1 MKGNMSP
8 GRGSGMERGL
18 RFEPGRADKAH
29 MGSSWEPGNA
39 HASAFR
45 LRARERGQALV
56 EFALIVPVF
65 LILVLGLIQFGV
77 GLNYWL
83 DLNRLAN
90 QGARWAVVNC
100 NPASANVCRTKN
112 SPQVDN
118 IEAALKEQRTSRFNN
133 MTVKVCTE
141 TAGPGGRA
149 PGQPLTVLLE
159 TPLAFKQLLNL
170 PGITIR
176 GRATMRI
183 EQNLTHPALAPG
195 IVGDCASP

>member
-1 MKGNMSP
+1 MTGNMSP
-8 GRGSGMERGL
+8 SRGSGTERGL
-18 RFEPGRADKAH
+18 TFESHRADKAR
-29 MGSSWEPGNA
+29 MGSSWAPNDARRGA
-39 HASAFR
+39 KSS
-45 LRARERGQALV
+45 RERGQALV
-56 EFALIVPVF
+56 EFALIVPLF

-83 DLNRLAN
+83 DINRLAN

-100 NPASANVCRTKN
+100 NPSSAGVCRTKN
-112 SPQVDN
+112 APQVDN

-141 TAGPGGRA
+141 IPGVAGRA
-149 PGQPLTVLLE
+149 VGQPLTVLIE

-183 EQNLTHPALAPG
+183 EQSLTHPALSST
-195 IVGDCASP
+195 IVRDCSQP

>member
-8 GRGSGMERGL
+8 GRGSGMEKRGL
-18 RFEPGRADKAH
+18 RFGPLRADKAH
-29 MGSSWEPGNA
+29 MGWSWEPGNA
-39 HASAFR
+39 HAASS
-45 LRARERGQALV
+45 LRERGQALV
-56 EFALIVPVF
+56 EFALIVPLFV
-65 LILVLGLIQFGV
+65 ILVLGLIQFGV

-112 SPQVDN
+112 APQVDN

-141 TAGPGGRA
+141 TPGSGGRS
-149 PGQPLTVLLE
+149 PGQPLTVLME

-183 EQNLTHPALAPG
+183 EQNLTHPALAPA